1 MVGPTCRGPST
12 PCPPTSIDAGVN
24 CVKDQWS
31 EVPAEPVPRSVDG
44 VTRKRHCLDIY
55 IYTHISVRVLSVCD
69 IILYY
74 IYICVCVFLN
84 PFEPNKQTYIKL
96 HKLGQNHGWDQDR
109 PRTPPGALGLS
120 CGRGS
125 VAVAQAC
132 LLFPHAVDLLLVD
145 GHGPWL
151 YGGFHKWGYP
161 QIDGLKWKI
170 QLKWMI
176 WGYHYIRK
184 PLYVYIYNYIY
195 INYKL

>member
-1 MVGPTCRGPST
+1 MPWPIHTMPPYIHWRRSELCQGPMERGTCRTGPTKCW
-12 PCPPTSIDAGVN
+12 
-24 CVKDQWS
+24 WS
-31 EVPAEPVPRSVDG
+31 DKKTTLPG
-44 VTRKRHCLDIY
+44 YIY
-55 IYTHISVRVLSVCD
+55 IHTHICACIICMWYY
-69 IILYY
+69 IILY